1 MKVITFSIAAKH
13 LLLISPYTLRVQCL
27 ELWIACILLQYHWDK
42 GFHNSRF
49 SWQNN
54 HYDSVRLGVVYLNL
68 VFSRANRVRFCEICL
83 QFVAYITTIYLFYF
97 IFKFFFLNNPRCPI
111 LHHRSCILGPDFPVN
126 LEVLLIKIILFFKHW
141 SNHLFQSNRRFQTVE
156 FVDRPV
162 PEKFERGFLCAASGA
177 ASRVRNSQVQSY
189 PYKHIRDTYV
199 TLGWISTT

>member
-83 QFVAYITTIYLFYF
+83 QFVGIHHHDLFILFYF
-97 IFKFFFLNNPRCPI
+97 QVFFLNQSSMSNSPSPI
-111 LHHRSCILGPDFPVN
+111 LYPRSWFSSKP
-126 LEVLLIKIILFFKHW
+126 
-141 SNHLFQSNRRFQTVE
+141 QSFT
-156 FVDRPV
+156 
-162 PEKFERGFLCAASGA
+162 
-177 ASRVRNSQVQSY
+177 
-189 PYKHIRDTYV
+189 H
-199 TLGWISTT
+199 